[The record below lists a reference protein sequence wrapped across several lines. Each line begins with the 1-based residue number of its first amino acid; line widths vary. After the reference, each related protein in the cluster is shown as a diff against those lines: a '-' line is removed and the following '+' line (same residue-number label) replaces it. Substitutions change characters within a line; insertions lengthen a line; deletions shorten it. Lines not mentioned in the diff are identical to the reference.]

1 MPSQDLEERLKNIES
16 NAKLLLEEINSL
28 RSIDSKLD
36 ALNSILHDINNAAN
50 LLYKKVDHQEVFL
63 QELKVSADFR
73 KRESENS
80 VREIKTQMNTME
92 IHNKETFRDVVDEI
106 LTAIKESE
114 NASNK
119 RIENFTL
126 NFEKKIGILEQ
137 KIRSVS
143 NTAFFSIGFSVIAIG
158 LIFFL

>member
-1 MPSQDLEERLKNIES
+1 
-16 NAKLLLEEINSL
+16 LLEEINSL

-36 ALNSILHDINNAAN
+36 ALNSVLHDINNAAN
-50 LLYKKVDHQEVFL
+50 LLYKKVDHQEAFL

-80 VREIKTQMNTME
+80 VREIKTQMNSME
-92 IHNKETFRDVVDEI
+92 IHSKETFRDVVDEI
-106 LTAIKESE
+106 LDAIKESE